1 MSILK
6 PVDHQN
12 IALRLIGM
20 ATCTPEHIT
29 QLAQAHNLPVSLT
42 DMRRACDE
50 LATQEF
56 AGRLPGNRFTL
67 TTWGIMELPD
77 VPLLT
82 SYHLP
87 CDDER
92 ADREASMIVAIEG
105 DRHDAQ

>member
-12 IALRLIGM
+12 IALRLL
-20 ATCTPEHIT
+20 ARTSACDPQHLTV
-29 QLAQAHNLPVSLT
+29 LAQAYKLSVSLHQ
-42 DMRRACDE
+42 MRVACDE
-50 LATQEF
+50 LVTQQF
-56 AGRLPGNRFTL
+56 AARVPYGYRLTADGDR
-67 TTWGIMELPD
+67 ELAD